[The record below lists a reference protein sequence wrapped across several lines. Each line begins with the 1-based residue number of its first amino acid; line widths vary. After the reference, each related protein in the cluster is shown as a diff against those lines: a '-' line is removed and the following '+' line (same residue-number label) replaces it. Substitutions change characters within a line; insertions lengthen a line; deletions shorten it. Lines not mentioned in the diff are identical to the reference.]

1 MPHFFGAYLFNIIVM
16 DNSKKCVNDG
26 KLIGLR
32 ISSVIIFAI
41 AMGILEAICVVYIR
55 QIIFPPDGNITN
67 VPFADFNF
75 TIEAVREAMTII
87 MLTTVSI
94 LSAYNVRTR
103 LAMFFLAFGT
113 WDILYYIGLRIFLQ
127 WPISIMDWDT
137 LFLIP
142 VAWYSPVLVP
152 VLISVYFI
160 FGSVFIVLHEG
171 NGTKLK
177 FSFSVVLL
185 QFLAF
190 VVWFYSFT
198 KNSARISETGYANAE
213 YSWAL
218 FFLGLVLGI
227 GSLTLSFLFG
237 HKTDS

>member
-1 MPHFFGAYLFNIIVM
+1 MPRLVGAYLFNTVIM
-16 DNSKKCVNDG
+16 DKLMICIDDK

-55 QIIFPPDGNITN
+55 QIIFPPDGNIANAPITN
-67 VPFADFNF
+67 FNF
-75 TIEAVREAMTII
+75 TIEAIRESMTLI

-113 WDILYYIGLRIFLQ
+113 WDILYYVGLRIFLQ
-127 WPISIMDWDT
+127 WPASIMDWDT

-152 VLISVYFI
+152 MLISLYFI
-160 FGSVFIVLHEG
+160 FGSIFIILHEG

-177 FSFSVVLL
+177 FNLPVVLL
-185 QFLAF
+185 QFSAF
-190 VVWFYSFT
+190 IVWYYSFI
-198 KNSARISETGYANAE
+198 KDSAIISENGYANAE
-213 YSWAL
+213 YSWIL
-218 FFLGLVLGI
+218 FFLGLVLGVS
-227 GSLTLSFLFG
+227 SLTLSLLSG
-237 HKTDS
+237 NKTK

>member
-1 MPHFFGAYLFNIIVM
+1 MNMNDTTKY
-16 DNSKKCVNDG
+16 VNDG

-41 AMGILEAICVVYIR
+41 AMGILEAICVGYIR
-55 QIIFPPDGNITN
+55 QIIFPPDGNIANAPITN
-67 VPFADFNF
+67 FNF
-75 TIEAVREAMTII
+75 TIEAIRESMTIV

-113 WDILYYIGLRIFLQ
+113 WDILYYVGLRIFLK
-127 WPISIMDWDT
+127 WPVSIMDWDT

-152 VLISVYFI
+152 VLISFYFI
-160 FGSVFIVLHEG
+160 FGSIFIILHEG

-177 FSFSVVLL
+177 FSFPVILL
-185 QFLAF
+185 QFSAF
-190 VVWFYSFT
+190 VVWYYSFI
-198 KNSARISETGYANAE
+198 KDSVIISEIGYTNAE
-213 YSWAL
+213 YSWIL
-218 FFLGLVLGI
+218 FFFGLVLGI
-227 GSLTLSFLFG
+227 GSLTISFLFG
-237 HKTDS
+237 NKTN